1 MHTAE
6 QLLPEPSAIEFVLAF
21 EELTGHKSQGF
32 DQTRAEL
39 I

>member
-1 MHTAE
+1 MCTAE
-6 QLLPEPSAIEFVLAF
+6 PLLPEPSAFEFVLAN
-21 EELTGHKSQGF
+21 EEKIGHRSQGF